1 MPDNEEFTCERCG
14 EECDDPSYQPL
25 CPIATGRSSTLN
37 DN

>member
-25 CPIATGRSSTLN
+25 CPDCHWEVEHAE
-37 DN
+37 